1 MKSQGCFCCIS
12 LPIAKAVANWGRGWP
27 SSGLLLCLA
36 GFFFLDAVMCFPQHY
51 SSLCS
56 YLYFSTI
63 SVEASVLRAWSKNG
77 GTTLVLLSQND
88 WAGKQGRRSKVS
100 AGSVQV
106 GAAVSWDGVQRVNMA
121 SKKIR
126 IKQMQ
131 RGQGGN
137 YCFSFPPCT
146 CSGINVLDYDYLCL
160 IISNLH
166 NCLLWTRSPISVM
179 KDLFSC
185 LNIFLLS
192 GAKRK
197 QSKWKQSQKLGVI
210 SNPHA

>member
-12 LPIAKAVANWGRGWP
+12 LPIAKAVANWGRSWP
-27 SSGLLLCLA
+27 SSGLLPCLA

-100 AGSVQV
+100 AGSVRV
-106 GAAVSWDGVQRVNMA
+106 GAALSWDGVQQVNMA
-121 SKKIR
+121 SKKSELN
-126 IKQMQ
+126 K
-131 RGQGGN
+131 
-137 YCFSFPPCT
+137 
-146 CSGINVLDYDYLCL
+146 CSEDKEATIALA
-160 IISNLH
+160 
-166 NCLLWTRSPISVM
+166 SPLV
-179 KDLFSC
+179 
-185 LNIFLLS
+185 
-192 GAKRK
+192 
-197 QSKWKQSQKLGVI
+197 
-210 SNPHA
+210 HAVA